1 MAPQDEFETASGVMV
16 SASAVETAAELARAV
31 RDLTRDLPFGAEQPA
46 FLVALE
52 DLAERGEDE

>member
-1 MAPQDEFETASGVMV
+1 MTQVEFETASGVMV

-52 DLAERGEDE
+52 DLAERGEGE